1 MTTLPADVQ
10 RVVEAEVEKRW
21 APREAAHKAEI
32 AKLKQAI
39 AELTKGES

>member
-1 MTTLPADVQ
+1 MTPQSQ
-10 RVVEAEVEKRW
+10 RILAAAVEKAW
-21 APREAAHKAEI
+21 APREEAHKAEI